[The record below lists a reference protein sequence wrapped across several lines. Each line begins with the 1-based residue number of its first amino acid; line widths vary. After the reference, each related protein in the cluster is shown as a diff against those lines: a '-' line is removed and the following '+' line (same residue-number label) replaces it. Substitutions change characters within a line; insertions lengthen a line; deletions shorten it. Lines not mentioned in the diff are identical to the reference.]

1 MTYLCDGVFY
11 TLFMNTSLE
20 TPMNKGI
27 WGFSKNYEFEPISAI
42 TVPTLVGGVVRI
54 RYNKKTGGGSRLF
67 VGCGVMVYLT
77 MTLVD
82 LVVPSEYFMTMML
95 RPLSRPVRRRPCRS

>member
-27 WGFSKNYEFEPISAI
+27 WGFSKNYEFD
-42 TVPTLVGGVVRI
+42 V
-54 RYNKKTGGGSRLF
+54 
-67 VGCGVMVYLT
+67 
-77 MTLVD
+77 
-82 LVVPSEYFMTMML
+82 
-95 RPLSRPVRRRPCRS
+95 